1 MNKNRSMNI
10 LYLRYSLYYSTLLIM
25 ISVIFILSWIIGN
38 KSSAI
43 KAISFPFF
51 MIPRSYFLIHID
63 FINFWYI
70 GVDKQFVNLIFFKN
84 YSYLFQYGKDTKS
97 IISNLLITAVI
108 GTCRIS
114 VVVPALNEEKYVRKC
129 LSSLRKQKF
138 DEEFEIILVDAG
150 SSDSTVDIAKP
161 LADKIIRHKYRPVG
175 FTRNLGA
182 KTAQGKYVAFID
194 ADTIA
199 SPRWLSSISKSLCHS
214 KVVGVTGPTIPYDGS
229 KIDSLMYRISMG
241 WLQHFSVL
249 FGLPHV
255 GAANCAYR
263 REQFLKREGFNENVT
278 LSEDLALS
286 LKMRHEGK
294 LVYDNNMIA
303 YTSTR
308 RIKAHGYIRLGMFY
322 ILNDAIFALTK
333 RSLSYQPVR

>member
-1 MNKNRSMNI
+1 MNKNRYPRI
-10 LYLRYSLYYSTLLIM
+10 LDHKYSLYYSRLLIM
-25 ISVIFILSWIIGN
+25 LSAIFLLSFIIGN

-43 KAISFPFF
+43 KAISLPFF

-63 FINFWYI
+63 FINFSYI
-70 GVDKQFVNLIFFKN
+70 GVDKQFVNLICYKN

-97 IISNLLITAVI
+97 IISYLLITAVL
-108 GTCRIS
+108 GTCKIS
-114 VVVPALNEEKYVRKC
+114 VVVPALNEEKYIQKC

-150 SSDSTVDIAKP
+150 SGDLTVEMAKP
-161 LADKIIRHKYRPVG
+161 LADKIIRHRDRPVG
-175 FTRNLGA
+175 YTRNLGA
-182 KTAQGKYVAFID
+182 KAAQSEYVAFID

-199 SPRWLSSISKSLCHS
+199 SPEWLSSISKSLSHS
-214 KVVGVTGPTIPYDGS
+214 KVVGVTGPTLPYDGS
-229 KIDSLMYRISMG
+229 QIDTLMYRISMG

-255 GAANCAYR
+255 GAANCAYS
-263 REQFLKREGFNENVT
+263 REHFLKRGGFNENVT
-278 LSEDLALS
+278 LSEDLAFS
-286 LKMRHEGK
+286 LKIRHEGQ
-294 LVYDNNMIA
+294 LVYNNNMIA

-308 RIKAHGYIRLGMFY
+308 RIKAYGYIRLGMFY

-333 RSLSYQPVR
+333 RSLVYQQVR

>member
-1 MNKNRSMNI
+1 
-10 LYLRYSLYYSTLLIM
+10 M
-25 ISVIFILSWIIGN
+25 ISIVFLLSWTIGN

-43 KAISFPFF
+43 RAISLPFF
-51 MIPRSYFLIHID
+51 IIHRSYFLIQID
-63 FINFWYI
+63 YINFWYI
-70 GVDKQFVNLIFFKN
+70 GVDKQFVNLVFFN
-84 YSYLFQYGKDTKS
+84 NNSYLFQYGKGTKS
-97 IISNLLITAVI
+97 IISNLLITALL

-114 VVVPALNEEKYVRKC
+114 VVIPALNEEKYIKKC

-138 DEEFEIILVDAG
+138 DGDFEIIVVDAG
-150 SSDSTVDIAKP
+150 SSDLTVDMTKP
-161 LADKIIRHKYRPVG
+161 LADKIIRHRDRPVG

-182 KTAQGKYVAFID
+182 KAAQGKYVAFID

-199 SPRWLSSISKSLCHS
+199 SPGWLSSINRSLYDS

-229 KIDSLMYRISMG
+229 KIDSLMYMISMG

-263 REQFLKREGFNENVT
+263 REQFLKRGGFNENVT

-286 LKMRHEGK
+286 LKMRHEGQ

-308 RIKAHGYIRLGMFY
+308 RIKAYGYIRLGMFY